1 MNFKRI
7 FFLKNQQA
15 SNINFF
21 FIDETSKLVQDMIPA
36 GQKGTKLKKKLPSL
50 INNFNKFL
58 YEQFSLYYEFDVSF
72 SNTTRV
78 MNNGP
83 SLKFNFIAF

>member
-1 MNFKRI
+1 MDFKSI

-15 SNINFF
+15 SNIEFF
-21 FIDETSKLVQDMIPA
+21 VDETSKLAQHIISA
-36 GQKGTKLKKKLPSL
+36 GQKGTNLKKKLPFL

-58 YEQFSLYYEFDVSF
+58 YEQFSLYSEFDVSF

-83 SLKFNFIAF
+83 SLKFNFITF

>member
-15 SNINFF
+15 RNIKF
-21 FIDETSKLVQDMIPA
+21 FIDETSKLVQNMMIPA
-36 GQKGTKLKKKLPSL
+36 GQKGTKLKKKLPPF
-50 INNFNKFL
+50 INNFNL
-58 YEQFSLYYEFDVSF
+58 NEQFSLYSEFAVSF

-78 MNNGP
+78 MNNGQ

>member
-1 MNFKRI
+1 MDFKRI
-7 FFLKNQQA
+7 FFLNNKQA

-21 FIDETSKLVQDMIPA
+21 FIDETSKLVQNMIPA

-50 INNFNKFL
+50 ISNFNKFL
-58 YEQFSLYYEFDVSF
+58 YEQFSLYSEFDVSF